1 MVASQTILPVSVY
14 LLSSTFVGGVSSR
27 TVASTVMPPNFTC
40 AFVVPAGAYQ
50 FRFTEELVSPGWSVR
65 YSTALPLSAAGAW
78 SVFAAAAA
86 ERPVSSVCSVSSSG
100 TVSSASDMSAS
111 VPSVSTAFCAALPF
125 FAASASASVSAA
137 SASGVTVSSVW
148 TFSSARAD
156 TGAPCAQSMA
166 AASVMA
172 APLCHFLLIGFFPP
186 FFGYKISKVTI
197 QDKY

>member
-14 LLSSTFVGGVSSR
+14 LFPSTFVGVVSSR

-111 VPSVSTAFCAALPF
+111 VPSVSTASCAALPF
-125 FAASASASVSAA
+125 SAASESVLAV
-137 SASGVTVSSVW
+137 SASGVTVSSAW
-148 TFSSARAD
+148 TLSSARAD

-172 APLCHFLLIGFFPP
+172 APLCHFLLIEFFPP